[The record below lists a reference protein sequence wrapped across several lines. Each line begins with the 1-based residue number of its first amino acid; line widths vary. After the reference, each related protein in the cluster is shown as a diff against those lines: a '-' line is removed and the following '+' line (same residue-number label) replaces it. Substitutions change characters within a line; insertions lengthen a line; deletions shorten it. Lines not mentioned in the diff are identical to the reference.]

1 MALLSTQRHCQI
13 RQPNKEPEWSSICN
27 NVFDEYL
34 DANELFGLGPEH
46 HERNSSSDSLNL
58 FDFSGASEQSHDTEA
73 TSISSHNWQPLSQ
86 FEVVPARQP
95 QAKEPTTFWEK
106 TLRALEHNAAQSD
119 KQSRGLRTAKSH
131 PDFLSL
137 GGYPSPPAIPSSPTD
152 ESAYVQQRLPRA
164 AVQNFRRRNI
174 TARSLSRGRPIGVTK
189 STVAGSTNP
198 HATPRKAS
206 VSPHKMMTPSRYR
219 AGYQDVWQGASE
231 PYSTEY
237 ESTQPGSPLFCTPP
251 PSANA
256 FQQGFAAFQTNS
268 NLPMSSTVPI
278 NSAFDDHVSPL
289 AATFQR
295 THIHTPAITPAKT
308 YATYPDFPPANMYTQ
323 QSVDPF
329 STARMPI
336 SDTAP
341 LYGQRAPSL
350 AASRIQSF
358 DFGFPDSTGDSLW
371 NTGISQSAATNA
383 MLAGNAYSSIDPFV
397 PLDAGVMPTTE
408 PFDLSSV
415 GLGISCDPSLVSH
428 NPPRYSSS
436 YVPPA
441 AYQPAM
447 NGRDSYHLPKRR
459 SGVPSTPHRRARS
472 CHRSVSPSPP
482 ATEPRSSKRN
492 SSSRRPSRHR
502 RAKSTNSTQRH
513 SQNVSADAF
522 LNFTAQDSDRI
533 LNGVA
538 PSGSS
543 KTKARREKE
552 AADKR
557 RRFSQA
563 AVRAVVEAGGDL
575 DALRCFE

>member
-1 MALLSTQRHCQI
+1 MALLGSQSHYQI

-34 DANELFGLGPEH
+34 DANKLFGLAPEH
-46 HERNSSSDSLNL
+46 HERNSSSDSRNL
-58 FDFSGASEQSHDTEA
+58 FDFSGASEQSHETEA
-73 TSISSHNWQPLSQ
+73 TSISSHNWQLPSQ
-86 FEVVPARQP
+86 YEVVPARQP
-95 QAKEPTTFWEK
+95 QAKEPATFWEK

-119 KQSRGLRTAKSH
+119 KQSRSLRTAKSH

-137 GGYPSPPAIPSSPTD
+137 GGHPSPPAIPSSPTD
-152 ESAYVQQRLPRA
+152 ESAYAQQRLPRA
-164 AVQNFRRRNI
+164 AVQNSRRRNI
-174 TARSLSRGRPIGVTK
+174 TARSLSRGRPAGVTK

-219 AGYQDVWQGASE
+219 AGYQDVWQGAVE
-231 PYSTEY
+231 PYSAKY

-278 NSAFDDHVSPL
+278 DSAFDDHVSPL

-308 YATYPDFPPANMYTQ
+308 YATYSDFPPANMCTQ

-329 STARMPI
+329 NTTRVPI

-341 LYGQRAPSL
+341 LYGKRAPSL

-358 DFGFPDSTGDSLW
+358 DFGFPDSTSDGLW
-371 NTGISQSAATNA
+371 NTGISQSAATNV
-383 MLAGNAYSSIDPFV
+383 MLAGNTRSSMDPFG

-415 GLGISCDPSLVSH
+415 GLGITCDPSLVSH
-428 NPPRYSSS
+428 NPPQYSSRFI
-436 YVPPA
+436 PPA

-447 NGRDSYHLPKRR
+447 NGPDSYHLPKRR

-492 SSSRRPSRHR
+492 SSTRRPSRHR

-522 LNFTAQDSDRI
+522 MNFTAQDSDRI